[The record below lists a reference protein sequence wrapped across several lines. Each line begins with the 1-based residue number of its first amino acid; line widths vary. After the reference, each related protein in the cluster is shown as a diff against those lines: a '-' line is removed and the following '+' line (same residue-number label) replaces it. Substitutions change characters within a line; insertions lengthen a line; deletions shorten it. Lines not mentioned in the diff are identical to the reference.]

1 MIETLQDFNRRV
13 DEIEVYFSFLEDTI
27 SGTELRKERMLQL
40 FYPDTKEYK
49 PIAQEMTKILKA
61 NGFLLLYNIAESSIK
76 KAIEEIYVEL
86 DNKNVTYEDIREELK
101 KVVIKNF
108 KDRNTDKLLPMV
120 TNISTDIVSKCFDSE
135 KIISGNLDARKIKDF
150 AKSYGFSYQTNS
162 QITKDGKELLTVKNK
177 RNDLTHGVFSFCDCG
192 KDYTIED
199 LLKIKQEVIS
209 YLREILQNIEQY
221 INTEAYR
228 KNNET

>member
-1 MIETLQDFNRRV
+1 MIDTLQDFNRRV
-13 DEIEVYFSFLEDTI
+13 DEIDVYFSFLEDTI
-27 SGTELRKERMLQL
+27 RGTELRMPQL

-49 PIAQEMTKILKA
+49 PIDPEMTKILKA
-61 NGFLLLYNIAESSIK
+61 NGFLLLYNLAESSIK

-86 DNKNVTYEDIREELK
+86 DNNNITYEEIREELK

-135 KIISGNLDARKIKDF
+135 KIISGNLDAREIKKI
-150 AKSYGFSYQTNS
+150 AKNYGFSCQTNS
-162 QITKDGKELLTVKNK
+162 QITKDGNELLTVKNK
-177 RNDLTHGVFSFCDCG
+177 RNDLAHGIFSFCDCG

-209 YLREILQNIEQY
+209 YLIEILQNIEQY
-221 INTEAYR
+221 INTEAYLQS
-228 KNNET
+228 NETQR

>member
-1 MIETLQDFNRRV
+1 MIDTLQDFNRRV
-13 DEIEVYFSFLEDTI
+13 DEIEIYFNFLEDVVNRTP
-27 SGTELRKERMLQL
+27 KL

-49 PIAQEMTKILKA
+49 SIAQEMTKILKA
-61 NGFLLLYNIAESSIK
+61 NGFLLLYNLAESSIK

-101 KVVIKNF
+101 KVVLKNF
-108 KDRNTDKLLPMV
+108 KDCSTDKLLSKV
-120 TNISTDIVSKCFDSE
+120 TNISIDIVSKCFDSE

-177 RNDLTHGVFSFCDCG
+177 RNDLAHGVFSFCDCG
-192 KDYTIED
+192 KDYAIEE

-209 YLREILQNIEQY
+209 YLREILQNIEEY
-221 INTEAYR
+221 LNIEAYYE
-228 KNNET
+228 K